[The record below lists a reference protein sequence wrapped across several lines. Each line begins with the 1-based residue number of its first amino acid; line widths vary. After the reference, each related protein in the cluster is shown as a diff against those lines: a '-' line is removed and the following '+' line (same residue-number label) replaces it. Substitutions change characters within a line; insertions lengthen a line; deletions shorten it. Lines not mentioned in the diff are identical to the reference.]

1 MKNKKFL
8 AIIFALLVLILAACS
23 SEKEAT
29 EDTSTTDETATEET
43 TEGAEE
49 SSVFPLTIAQPEGYE
64 EVTLDAQPENVVVFD
79 YGFLDTLDALEVDV
93 TAVSS
98 SSLPAYLSKYADEAT
113 YKNAGGLKEP
123 DFEAI
128 SLMEPDVIFISNRQA
143 DAYEELSKIAP
154 TVYIGVDNTDYV
166 NSFKAATELAGQI
179 FDKEAEA
186 TAALEEIDAKI
197 AEVTEKT
204 ASLEE
209 KALVVLASEGEL
221 SAYGT
226 GSRFGVIHDVYGF
239 KQADEAIEASAH
251 GQSVSYEYVL
261 EKNPDILF
269 VVDRDAVVSEG
280 ESATKAAIENEIVNK
295 TNAAKNGKI
304 FYLDPEVWYLA
315 GGGIESE
322 KAKIDAVL
330 EALK

>member
-8 AIIFALLVLILAACS
+8 AAIFALLVLILAACS
-23 SEKEAT
+23 SEDEAT
-29 EDTSTTDETATEET
+29 EDTSTTDETTTEET

-49 SSVFPLTIAQPEGYE
+49 ASVYPLTIAQPEGYE

-98 SSLPAYLSKYADEAT
+98 SSLPTYLSKYADEAT
-113 YKNAGGLKEP
+113 YKNAGALKEP

-166 NSFKAATELAGQI
+166 NSFKANTELAGQI
-179 FDKEAEA
+179 FGKEAEA
-186 TAALEEIDAKI
+186 IAALEEIDAKI

-239 KQADEAIEASAH
+239 KQADEAIEASTH

-295 TNAAKNGKI
+295 TTAAKNGKI